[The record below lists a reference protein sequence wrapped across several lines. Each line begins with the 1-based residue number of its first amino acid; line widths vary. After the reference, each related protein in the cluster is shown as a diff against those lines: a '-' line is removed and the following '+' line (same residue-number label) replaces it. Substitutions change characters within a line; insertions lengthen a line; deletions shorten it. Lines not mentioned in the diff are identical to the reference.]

1 MSTPVTEAW
10 LRGPIDGLSPLL
22 VPAAYALIAAREDAV
37 AAVTDLSVD
46 ALWATP
52 GGAAS
57 VGFHLFHLAGAT
69 DRLMTYAKGV
79 ALDDAQKAAAKR
91 ERTIGDE
98 RPSTAELLA
107 LVNTATDAA
116 LAQLA
121 ATPESTL
128 AEARAIGRAQL
139 PTTVMGAIVHAAEH
153 ASRHA
158 GQIVTTAKIVR
169 AGAR

>member
-1 MSTPVTEAW
+1 MSTPLPEAW

-22 VPAAYALIAAREDAV
+22 VPVAHAFIAAREDAA
-37 AAVTDLSVD
+37 AAVADLPAD
-46 ALWATP
+46 ALWAQP

-79 ALDDAQKAAAKR
+79 ALDEGQKAAAKR

-98 RPSTAELLA
+98 RPTADALLH
-107 LVNTATDAA
+107 LVNAAMDAA

-121 ATPESTL
+121 ATPEATL
-128 AEARAIGRAQL
+128 ADARPIGRAQL
-139 PTTVMGAIVHAAEH
+139 PATVMGAIVHAAEH
-153 ASRHA
+153 AARHA

>member
-10 LRGPIDGLSPLL
+10 LRGPIDGMSPLL
-22 VPAAYALIAAREDAV
+22 APAAYAFIAAREDAA
-37 AAVTDLSVD
+37 AAVADLSAD

-57 VGFHLFHLAGAT
+57 IGFHLFHLAGAT

-91 ERTIGDE
+91 ERTIADE
-98 RPSTAELLA
+98 RPPVEELLR
-107 LVNTATDAA
+107 LVSVAMDAA

-128 AEARAIGRAQL
+128 ADARPIGRAQL
-139 PTTVMGAIVHAAEH
+139 PATVMGAIVHAAEH
-153 ASRHA
+153 AARHA

>member
-1 MSTPVTEAW
+1 MSTPLPEPW
-10 LRGPIDGLSPLL
+10 LRGPIDGIAPWL
-22 VPAAYALIAAREDAV
+22 VPVAYAFIAAREDAA
-37 AAVTDLSVD
+37 AAVSGLTDE

-57 VGFHLFHLAGAT
+57 IGFHLFHLAGAT
-69 DRLMTYAKGV
+69 DRLMTYARGV
-79 ALDDAQKAAAKR
+79 ALDDAQKATAKR
-91 ERTIGDE
+91 ERSIADE
-98 RPSTAELLA
+98 RPSADELLR
-107 LVNTATDAA
+107 LVHAAMDAA

-128 AEARAIGRAQL
+128 ADARPIGRAML
-139 PTTVMGAIVHAAEH
+139 PATVMGAIVHAAEH
-153 ASRHA
+153 AARHA

>member
-1 MSTPVTEAW
+1 MSTPLPEAW
-10 LRGPIDGLSPLL
+10 LRGPIAGISPLL
-22 VPAAYALIAAREDAV
+22 APCAYAFIAAREDAA
-37 AAVTDLSVD
+37 AAVDGLTDE
-46 ALWATP
+46 ALWAQP

-69 DRLMTYAKGV
+69 DRLMTYAKGI

-91 ERTIGDE
+91 ERTIADE
-98 RPSTAELLA
+98 RPAAGELLR
-107 LVNTATDAA
+107 LVDAAMDAA

-128 AEARAIGRAQL
+128 ADARPIGRAQL
-139 PTTVMGAIVHAAEH
+139 PATVMGAIVHAAEH
-153 ASRHA
+153 AARHA